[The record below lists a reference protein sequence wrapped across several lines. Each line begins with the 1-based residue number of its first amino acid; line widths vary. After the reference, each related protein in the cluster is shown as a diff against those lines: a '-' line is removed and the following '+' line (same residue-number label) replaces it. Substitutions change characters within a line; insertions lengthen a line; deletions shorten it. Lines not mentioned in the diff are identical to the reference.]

1 MYIYNYILQ
10 YNDIIVN
17 YSFINLKCSHLLL
30 CLVVV
35 FIHYVTQK
43 MSMYI
48 CSILYIVYDRHFCK
62 WWHIIRIHEN
72 EIQAYNCSIHVK
84 MKHWVT
90 SWTVERCQG
99 CLAFKLY
106 NMHALC
112 TLCINIP
119 RFRSLI
125 LRSLGFTLPNQLWS
139 WGMQTITLQ
148 DTGHAHLHHTHIS
161 EIGFESHPSVGGQIL
176 QYLHVSMQK
185 YTWYILKY

>member
-1 MYIYNYILQ
+1 M
-10 YNDIIVN
+10 
-17 YSFINLKCSHLLL
+17 
-30 CLVVV
+30 

-48 CSILYIVYDRHFCK
+48 CSILSIVYDRHFRK

-72 EIQAYNCSIHVK
+72 EIQAYNRSIHVK

-112 TLCINIP
+112 TLCINILHSGVSFWG
-119 RFRSLI
+119 RWVSHYLI
-125 LRSLGFTLPNQLWS
+125 TVWS

-185 YTWYILKY
+185 YT